1 MNNRIHL
8 FTATVVLSLVA
19 GCTSSGLYHWGNYE
33 DRLYKYYKTPNKAD
47 AYMSALQTL
56 CESPAHQKKPAPGL
70 CAEYGFML
78 RKAGR
83 EQEAIA
89 MFQKEQTLWPES
101 SVFMQRLIAANQP
114 TTTSKQP

>member
-1 MNNRIHL
+1 MSKPIQL
-8 FTATVVLSLVA
+8 CIATLIFGLVA

-33 DRLYKYYKTPNKAD
+33 DRLYKYYKSPSKAD
-47 AYMSALQTL
+47 AYMSSLQTL

-78 RKAGR
+78 RKVGR

-101 SVFMQRLIAANQP
+101 SVFMQRLIAASQP
-114 TTTSKQP
+114 KTPSN